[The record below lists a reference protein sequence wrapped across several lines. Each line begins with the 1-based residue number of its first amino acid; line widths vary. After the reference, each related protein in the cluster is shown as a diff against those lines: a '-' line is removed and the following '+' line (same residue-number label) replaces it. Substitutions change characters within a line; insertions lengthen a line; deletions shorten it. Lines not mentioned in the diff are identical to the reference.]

1 MLFLVFRISHD
12 TYKRGAQ
19 CGWDTGETAGIPG
32 GEKIMTEFIKEVI
45 EVILETA
52 AEILGETAE
61 DVIERVRVRFTGGRK
76 KR

>member
-1 MLFLVFRISHD
+1 
-12 TYKRGAQ
+12 
-19 CGWDTGETAGIPG
+19 
-32 GEKIMTEFIKEVI
+32 MTEFIKEVI